1 MMTKPEMTTHKAS
14 NNRPR
19 VRSPK
24 RREKHPA
31 DQIKARDDDTMR
43 AIECPCLPSSGP
55 ASPSR
60 KIMPLPAQTPP
71 TSNPH
76 SPVTQH
82 HPG

>member
-43 AIECPCLPSSGP
+43 AIG
-55 ASPSR
+55 
-60 KIMPLPAQTPP
+60 MPLPPLIRTRQPKPQDYAAASTDPADLK
-71 TSNPH
+71 
-76 SPVTQH
+76 SP
-82 HPG
+82 